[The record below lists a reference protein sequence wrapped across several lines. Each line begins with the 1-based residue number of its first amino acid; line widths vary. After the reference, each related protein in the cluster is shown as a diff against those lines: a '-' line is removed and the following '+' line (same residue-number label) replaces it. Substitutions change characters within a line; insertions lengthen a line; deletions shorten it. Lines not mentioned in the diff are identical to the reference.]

1 MEENNTLTSMDPIVE
16 PIPES
21 DETDSVIQEV
31 AVEVE
36 EAPVPIWSG
45 NVPSKKKQIL
55 QKINQFFQVIW
66 PLMLLLGSIAV
77 VLYYIFFPA
86 RGEFHS
92 DCTDTLYWAEAA
104 MQGNGLINPDFTYAA
119 LMPFGGNLFMQIWIP
134 FFGISM
140 TTHTLGMATFFVF
153 FVGSLCLMLREMHF
167 GLRSLSVTVSGLLMT
182 LCLSQKIREIFWGHI
197 IYYSLGILFLFI
209 GLFLVLRIMNLS
221 ERRPTKGILVQ
232 KIVFMV
238 LLAVDFIICCTN
250 STTAIALFA
259 LPIIGGVFCERFLD
273 CRTRLRSRKNY
284 TALFILV
291 ICGIGLLLGMKW
303 GAAIAG
309 DVRGGYAEAYSKFSN
324 TDEWWGHVESLPLAF
339 LWMLGL
345 EVDNQDKLASIE
357 GVQVILT
364 IFYALFLAIIPV
376 IALCCYRKIKETGVR
391 ILIWAHWIVT
401 AFILVGYF
409 CGLLSAGNWRI
420 SPAICTG
427 VLVSFAFLRW
437 LYHQV
442 EYKRLSILLC
452 IPLAYICLHSGWQVV
467 KMPKDSYKTNVNYEL
482 GEYLKEQ
489 DLTYGYASFWHSQ
502 AITVLED
509 SEVKVRTVD
518 FSDVNGVTKSLYQNN
533 QNWFKDQPDQDRYFL
548 LMEQGELD
556 KLNMSTSLLLT
567 MSHEELYYK
576 GYTIWVFSENI
587 FSE

>member
-1 MEENNTLTSMDPIVE
+1 MEENNTLTSTAPIVE

-55 QKINQFFQVIW
+55 KKINQLFQVIW

-273 CRTRLRSRKNY
+273 CCTRLRSRKNY
-284 TALFILV
+284 TALLILV

-345 EVDNQDKLASIE
+345 EVSNQDKLASIE

-518 FSDVNGVTKSLYQNN
+518 FSDVNGVTKS
-533 QNWFKDQPDQDRYFL
+533 
-548 LMEQGELD
+548 
-556 KLNMSTSLLLT
+556 
-567 MSHEELYYK
+567 
-576 GYTIWVFSENI
+576 
-587 FSE
+587 